1 MGYPEEGSS
10 AIAKVHHVSVV
21 TRSQADG
28 SVVELPAQP
37 IHREGDAELKTEAPD
52 ALQAHR

>member
-37 IHREGDAELKTEAPD
+37 IHRKGDAELKTEAPD